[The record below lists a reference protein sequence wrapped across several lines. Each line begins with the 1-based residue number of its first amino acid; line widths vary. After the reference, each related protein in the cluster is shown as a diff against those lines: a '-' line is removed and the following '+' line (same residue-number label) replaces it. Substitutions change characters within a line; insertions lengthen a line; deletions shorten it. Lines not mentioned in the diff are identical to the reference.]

1 MDPLTPGQRSK
12 NMAAI
17 KSKDTKPELIVR
29 KYLWA
34 NGYRYRKTTK
44 ELPGKPDIVLLKYR
58 TCIFINGC
66 FWHGH
71 DDCKLY
77 RLPKTNTE
85 FWINKVTRN
94 RERDAQVIEKLNS
107 LGWNCLIVWECQ
119 LKANK
124 RESTLRMLTDKLD
137 NIFLH
142 LKGNVRIS
150 LDDTDNDD
158 VRKPGSFQPYQNYP
172 MAAEEEVPFGKEY

>member
-1 MDPLTPGQRSK
+1 MDPLTPEQRSK

-44 ELPGKPDIVLLKYR
+44 LLPGKPDIVLLKYR

-94 RERDAQVIEKLNS
+94 KERDSQVIEKLNS

-119 LKANK
+119 LKPNK
-124 RESTLRMLTDKLD
+124 REATLRELTGKLD

-150 LDDTDNDD
+150 FNTGDCES
-158 VRKPGSFQPYQNYP
+158 RNYP
-172 MAAEEEVPFGKEY
+172 MAAEEEVPFGKETPTSTES

>member
-1 MDPLTPGQRSK
+1 MPDSLTPEQRHK

-29 KYLWA
+29 RYLWA

-44 ELPGKPDIVLLKYR
+44 LLPGKPDIVLLKYR

-71 DDCKLY
+71 DNCKFY

-85 FWINKVTRN
+85 FWNNKITRN

-107 LGWNCLIVWECQ
+107 MGWNCLVVWECQ
-119 LKANK
+119 LKQDK
-124 RESTLRMLTDKLD
+124 REATLRELTYKLD

-142 LKGNVRIS
+142 LKGKVTITFDS
-150 LDDTDNDD
+150 EDEEEFA
-158 VRKPGSFQPYQNYP
+158 SYP
-172 MAAEEEVPFGKEY
+172 MAAEEEVPFGIKNTVAESIKP